1 MWGFSYACL
10 SDIRHSRR
18 PQYSAAGLFLC
29 LQRRKA
35 DEEKVIS
42 GHKRAVILLDFEKVT
57 SFEIQEETMKI
68 TYEFV
73 NETIEI
79 EVSDSWEQV
88 IIELNRKEESVNKKE
103 TRRHVSLSPIG
114 DEGAWLKSSEADP
127 YAMIGEAIRIAD
139 EQKKKRELLEVIKAL
154 PPKQKALVEAIYF
167 QGLTLTEYADMT
179 GVSQPAISQQLKTV
193 MKKIKKVLQKTL

>member
-1 MWGFSYACL
+1 VWGFSYACL
-10 SDIRHSRR
+10 SDIWHSRR

-35 DEEKVIS
+35 DAEKVIS

-79 EVSDSWEQV
+79 EVSEICGI
-88 IIELNRKEESVNKKE
+88 IIEDLNRMEYNVNRRE
-103 TRRHVSLSPIG
+103 TRRHITLDTRNEGKWLS
-114 DEGAWLKSSEADP
+114 DSEDDP
-127 YAMIGEAIRIAD
+127 YAQIDKACPDAR
-139 EQKKKRELLEVIKAL
+139 KTKLECAL
-154 PPKQKALVEAIYF
+154 DTLTDKQRALIDAIYSD
-167 QGLTLTEYADMT
+167 GYSMKEYAEKLD
-179 GVSQPAISQQLKTV
+179 VSPQTISRQHAAAI
-193 MKKIKKVLQKTL
+193 KKIKKFFK

>member
-1 MWGFSYACL
+1 
-10 SDIRHSRR
+10 
-18 PQYSAAGLFLC
+18 
-29 LQRRKA
+29 
-35 DEEKVIS
+35 
-42 GHKRAVILLDFEKVT
+42 
-57 SFEIQEETMKI
+57 MKI

-79 EVSDSWEQV
+79 EVSDDWEQV

>member
-1 MWGFSYACL
+1 MRLFLCL
-10 SDIRHSRR
+10 SFRHSALTKTAVFCCR
-18 PQYSAAGLFLC
+18 PFLC

-35 DEEKVIS
+35 DAEKVIS
-42 GHKRAVILLDFEKVT
+42 GYKRAVILLDFEKVT

-139 EQKKKRELLEVIKAL
+139 EQKKKRELLNVIKAL